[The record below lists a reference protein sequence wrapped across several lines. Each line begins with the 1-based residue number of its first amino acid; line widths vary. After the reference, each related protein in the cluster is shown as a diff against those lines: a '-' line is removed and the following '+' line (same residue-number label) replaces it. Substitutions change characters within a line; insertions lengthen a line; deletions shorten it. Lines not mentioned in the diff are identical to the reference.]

1 MRQASL
7 LRFVVFTFGGHGGFC
22 GTETFNTEDTE
33 DTVDGTEVC
42 LRKRLHES
50 ASKNVLCAYLC
61 DLCVFCVERLR
72 ALLLPLSPPG
82 SGYIVPEVDAQIM
95 PVRSL
100 FISRQNL
107 DFMIQDC
114 NLRKPEEACGL
125 LVGAFEDAVAA
136 NVSDVMPVRNES
148 MSPYR
153 FSIDPIVMF
162 KAQKKAEEHDETIIG
177 VYHSHPAGAE
187 PSHLDIN
194 YMEGTSY
201 VWVIV
206 EHCGKVKAFVY
217 ENGVKEVEIKKMEEA
232 AAITSRGS
240 V

>member
-1 MRQASL
+1 
-7 LRFVVFTFGGHGGFC
+7 
-22 GTETFNTEDTE
+22 
-33 DTVDGTEVC
+33 
-42 LRKRLHES
+42 
-50 ASKNVLCAYLC
+50 
-61 DLCVFCVERLR
+61 
-72 ALLLPLSPPG
+72 
-82 SGYIVPEVDAQIM
+82 M

-114 NLRKPEEACGL
+114 DLRKPEEACGL
-125 LVGAFEDAVAA
+125 LVGAFEDTAA
-136 NVSDVMPVRNES
+136 NASDVMPVRNQS
-148 MSPYR
+148 MSPFR

-162 KAQKKAEEHDETIIG
+162 KALKKAEEHDETIIG
-177 VYHSHPAGAE
+177 VYHSHPAGIE
-187 PSHLDIN
+187 PSHLDVN

-206 EHCGKVKAFVY
+206 ESCDKIKAYVY
-217 ENGVKEVEIKKMEEA
+217 EGGVKEVLIEKMEEA